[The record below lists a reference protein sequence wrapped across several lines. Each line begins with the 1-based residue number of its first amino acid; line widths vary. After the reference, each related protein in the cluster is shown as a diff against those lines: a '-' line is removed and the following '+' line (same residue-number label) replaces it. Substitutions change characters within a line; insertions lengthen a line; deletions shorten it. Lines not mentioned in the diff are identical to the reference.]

1 MQSYRKSIRSHFLFY
16 ERLYHE
22 TLLCTLSNFVEGQV
36 TDTGWKNG
44 FAQICSLEICHQD
57 INPEQQT
64 YSKHGKCHICLV
76 IYTPCFCCSIFTYL
90 RHICKEQICV
100 SPCFLPSV
108 HVRDLDVFTAGHSIT
123 WQIQYSRTPVTR
135 TLKGN
140 EEQLELA
147 RVWVM
152 WVDGKSQFAMLK
164 IQFAM
169 LKIDSYWFFSTS
181 A

>member
-1 MQSYRKSIRSHFLFY
+1 MPHLPSYLHSLVLLLNIYIFATYLQGANLCKSI
-16 ERLYHE
+16 
-22 TLLCTLSNFVEGQV
+22 
-36 TDTGWKNG
+36 
-44 FAQICSLEICHQD
+44 
-57 INPEQQT
+57 
-64 YSKHGKCHICLV
+64 
-76 IYTPCFCCSIFTYL
+76 
-90 RHICKEQICV
+90 
-100 SPCFLPSV
+100 FLPSV

-169 LKIDSYWFFSTS
+169 LKIDSY
-181 A
+181 

>member
-1 MQSYRKSIRSHFLFY
+1 MCKSI
-16 ERLYHE
+16 
-22 TLLCTLSNFVEGQV
+22 
-36 TDTGWKNG
+36 
-44 FAQICSLEICHQD
+44 
-57 INPEQQT
+57 
-64 YSKHGKCHICLV
+64 
-76 IYTPCFCCSIFTYL
+76 
-90 RHICKEQICV
+90 
-100 SPCFLPSV
+100 FLPSV
-108 HVRDLDVFTAGHSIT
+108 HVRDLDVFTAGHNIT

-169 LKIDSYWFFSTS
+169 LKIDSY
-181 A
+181 

>member
-1 MQSYRKSIRSHFLFY
+1 MPHLPSYLHSLFLLLNIYIFATYLQGANLCKSIFM
-16 ERLYHE
+16 
-22 TLLCTLSNFVEGQV
+22 
-36 TDTGWKNG
+36 
-44 FAQICSLEICHQD
+44 
-57 INPEQQT
+57 
-64 YSKHGKCHICLV
+64 
-76 IYTPCFCCSIFTYL
+76 
-90 RHICKEQICV
+90 
-100 SPCFLPSV
+100 PSV

-169 LKIDSYWFFSTS
+169 LKIDSY
-181 A
+181 